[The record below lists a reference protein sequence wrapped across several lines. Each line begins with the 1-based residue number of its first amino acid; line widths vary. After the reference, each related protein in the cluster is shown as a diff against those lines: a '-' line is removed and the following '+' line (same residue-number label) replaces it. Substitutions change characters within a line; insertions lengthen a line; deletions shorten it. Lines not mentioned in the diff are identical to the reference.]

1 MIQESIMKEG
11 SFDEGG
17 ALNTFGEIFNFEG
30 KEFNS
35 KKVHSLMGDLSV
47 KSVLQETIK
56 FYKTYV

>member
-1 MIQESIMKEG
+1 MG
-11 SFDEGG
+11 Y
-17 ALNTFGEIFNFEG
+17 

-35 KKVHSLMGDLSV
+35 KKVNSLMVDLSV